1 MKTIQ
6 KLLLTS
12 VLAVFAFA
20 PAQAGEVT
28 MTGSMEIAY
37 TNGLSGGN
45 VGNKLGQENELSVT
59 ASTELDNGVGVAY
72 KQSITGDNA
81 RNDSELVFSDLPT
94 IGGSIAMTS
103 TGTPIDAIDNVT
115 PTAFEEANHGATTF
129 TQVGN
134 NDGTFGIRYKNTI
147 PMTSIALDAM
157 YFPQSGA
164 GDAATDE
171 AGSGTVHEFYNSAY
185 EVVLSGAVPMVEGA
199 GFKVGYASTDANKAL
214 TKDDRNEYAAA
225 LSYAYGPIS
234 VGYQKTLVDNQLRGV
249 VGVDWTKNT
258 IYGVAY
264 AVNDNLSVSYQVNES
279 YQHTA
284 EVRGDVSQAG
294 TQGSGIAQE
303 AKGISVAYTM
313 GGMKIAVVDNSFD
326 NENYTSGQSKDYTQI
341 VLGVAF

>member
-28 MTGSMEIAY
+28 MTGSMEVAY
-37 TNGLSGGN
+37 SNGLSGGN
-45 VGNKLGQENELSVT
+45 TGGKLGQENELSVT

-72 KQSITGDNA
+72 KQSITADNA
-81 RNDSELVFSDLPT
+81 RNDSELVFSGLPT
-94 IGGSIAMTS
+94 IGGSLAMTS
-103 TGTPIDAIDNVT
+103 TGTPIDAIDNVV

-134 NDGTFGIRYKNTI
+134 NDGTFGLRYKNTI
-147 PMTSIALDAM
+147 PGTEIALDAM
-157 YFPQSGA
+157 YFPQAGA
-164 GDAATDE
+164 GDAANDE
-171 AGSGTVHEFYNSAY
+171 GGSGTIHELYNSGY
-185 EVVLSGAVPMVEGA
+185 EVVLSGAIPVDGA
-199 GFKVGYASTDANKAL
+199 AFKIGYASTDANKAL
-214 TKDDRNEYAAA
+214 TQDDRNEYAAA
-225 LSYAYGPIS
+225 LSYAYGPIT
-234 VGYQKTLVDNQLRGV
+234 VGVERTLVDNQIRNV

-279 YQHTA
+279 YQHSSA
-284 EVRGDVSQAG
+284 AAGDQGESG
-294 TQGSGIAQE
+294 SMGSGIMQE
-303 AKGISVAYTM
+303 AEGISVAYTM
-313 GGMKIAVVDNSFD
+313 GGLKLAVVDNSFD
-326 NENYTSGQSKDYTQI
+326 NESYTVGSSKDYTQI